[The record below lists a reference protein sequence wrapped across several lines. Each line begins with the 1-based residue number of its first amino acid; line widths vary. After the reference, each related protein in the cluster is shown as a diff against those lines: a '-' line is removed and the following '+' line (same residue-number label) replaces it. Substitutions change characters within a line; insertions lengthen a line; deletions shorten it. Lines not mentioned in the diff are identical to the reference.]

1 MGQNGPIGKESTR
14 SGSGFLAYGNER
26 ANRRRCRY
34 RSTSHRCFGLRS
46 RDSTRS
52 TTPRYDDHRSFRL
65 DFSPRASRHP
75 RFLVQTRNPSFFSRP
90 LDDRRKDSQRIK
102 SIPLFGHVEDYRVTN
117 RHADKGNID
126 FIRSVLISKV
136 LRVFSLRSS
145 LLLPCPQL
153 SRESTALSVFGE
165 PSLTSI
171 HSFVR

>member
-26 ANRRRCRY
+26 ANRRRCRC
-34 RSTSHRCFGLRS
+34 RFASHRCFGLRS

-52 TTPRYDDHRSFRL
+52 TTPRYHRRSLRL
-65 DFSPRASRHP
+65 DFSTRLASSAFPRTNEKSI
-75 RFLVQTRNPSFFSRP
+75 FSRA
-90 LDDRRKDSQRIK
+90 LSSIVESSQRIK
-102 SIPLFGHVEDYRVTN
+102 PIALFGHAEDYRVTN

-136 LRVFSLRSS
+136 LRVFSLRCS
-145 LLLPCPQL
+145 LLVPSPQL